1 MLRKVI
7 FPLIVLLLAFPAL
20 AQSEREVIGG
30 DLFIAGSGGTG
41 PVEATR
47 DLFAAGGNLTV
58 EGTVAQDAHFA
69 GFDIDIET
77 EVTDDVYAAGAS
89 VTLRAAVGQDLT
101 AMGFSVRV
109 AGEGSVAGN
118 ARLSGASVVV
128 DGPIAGALVASGGEV
143 VINGEIGGDARLAA
157 GKLSFGPDA
166 RIAGNLRYAAPEE
179 IEIPASV
186 IDPAR
191 VRFEKVE
198 SWEGVERATRDWRGP
213 EMPMMPSTTAIF
225 GALVVTIGF
234 FVVLAAVA
242 LAVWP
247 ERIEALREG
256 AMARPGRA
264 ILGGVLGLAVI
275 FGLVPIAFMTILGIP
290 LLPVILLALVVAW
303 ILGYALGVYV
313 LAMRVW
319 TGMGGDEPAIPGR
332 LAVYAAGL
340 LVIAL
345 LNVVPF
351 LGWIINFTLVLFG
364 LGAIAVPVFGSLFGP
379 ARAESGAG

>member
-1 MLRKVI
+1 MFLRLI
-7 FPLIVLLLAFPAL
+7 PLLFVLVSAFPAI

-30 DLFIAGSGGTG
+30 DLFIAGSGGAGT
-41 PVEATR
+41 VEAAR

-58 EGTVAQDAHFA
+58 EGSVAQDAHFA

-77 EVTDDVYAAGAS
+77 EVADDVYAAGAS
-89 VTLRAAVGQDLT
+89 VTLRSAVGEDLT

-109 AGEGSVAGN
+109 AGDGSVAGN

-128 DGPIAGALVASGGEV
+128 DGPVAGALVASGGEV
-143 VINGEIGGDARLAA
+143 VINSEIGGDARLAA
-157 GKLSFGPDA
+157 GTLGFGPEA
-166 RIAGNLRYAAPEE
+166 RIAGNLSYAAPEE

-191 VRFEKVE
+191 VRFERVD
-198 SWEGVERATRDWRGP
+198 SWEGVERATRDWHGP

-234 FVVLAAVA
+234 FVVLGAVA

-247 ERIEALREG
+247 ERIEALRQG

-264 ILGGVLGLAVI
+264 MLGGVLGLAVI
-275 FGLVPIAFMTILGIP
+275 FGLVPIALMTVLGIP

-303 ILGYALGVYV
+303 ILGYAFGVYV
-313 LAMRVW
+313 LAMRIW
-319 TGMGGDEPAIPGR
+319 TGMGGDEPASPGR

-340 LVIAL
+340 LVISL

-351 LGWIINFTLVLFG
+351 LGWILNFTLVLFG
-364 LGAIAVPVFGSLFGP
+364 LGAIAVPVFASLFGP
-379 ARAESGAG
+379 ARAETGAG